1 MARNLLEMPQEIIK
15 RCVELVPDPK
25 DIFALSRAGNR
36 ELYHIAMPHLLES
49 DMDTRQAALYWACM
63 KGDND
68 LLRRALGLG
77 LSADQCWPGQFDI
90 VEDLLEVHKAD
101 PNAPH
106 SLPDLE
112 PAWRPDS
119 DDDDRRPLE
128 WAFAVEGE
136 ASMRIRLVE
145 LLLDNGADPLLDRTR
160 ISLRDS
166 AISQALVNDE
176 IPARILERMIPMD
189 DCLTDQNVS
198 ACGLWEE
205 KTHLLDGF
213 KYYEYFLDT
222 RGNRPGIFTSN
233 EMDKL
238 RLMQE
243 NALERRPDP
252 VTFLKHAL
260 YACVSWEKQLQ
271 LVKLTLTHL
280 PEEFH
285 IDTDLMVLA
294 VNGVIGCGSPK
305 YKRNRDDCKK
315 SIRILK
321 ALLDDGIDPGQ
332 EKEDQNGL
340 TALHHA
346 CKWTLI
352 NRVKQLLDNGADPN
366 ATHTYEGLT
375 PLHYACRIDAPVNP
389 GDRRGFN
396 KSQQGL
402 SPKVRLSITRLL
414 LSAGANPVCS
424 DVKGFMPLHYAC
436 KYGFLEVARLLLDTV
451 PAWRNGSNA
460 ASSACTTAY
469 DLTTPLHSLSQ
480 DPRPDWS
487 SVGRSVSEHF
497 FKVSGVQRRRK
508 QEKAEIAKLL
518 IAAGANVVAL
528 DGDGCMPIEHA
539 RRHNYW
545 GVVNVLKEHDGDNGI
560 VYYEPSHY
568 DSSSSDEGDPSSS
581 DKDDPPFLRPI
592 LS

>member
-77 LSADQCWPGQFDI
+77 LSADQCWPGVYEYPRCRSEFYVEALTPLCVAVAHQQFDI

-112 PAWRPDS
+112 PPWRPDS

-294 VNGVIGCGSPK
+294 VNGVIGCGSAK

-332 EKEDQNGL
+332 EKEVRIGEEFLDKDRPFYHNDWGL
-340 TALHHA
+340 
-346 CKWTLI
+346 
-352 NRVKQLLDNGADPN
+352 
-366 ATHTYEGLT
+366 
-375 PLHYACRIDAPVNP
+375 
-389 GDRRGFN
+389 
-396 KSQQGL
+396 
-402 SPKVRLSITRLL
+402 
-414 LSAGANPVCS
+414 
-424 DVKGFMPLHYAC
+424 
-436 KYGFLEVARLLLDTV
+436 
-451 PAWRNGSNA
+451 
-460 ASSACTTAY
+460 ASSPLAC
-469 DLTTPLHSLSQ
+469 L
-480 DPRPDWS
+480 
-487 SVGRSVSEHF
+487 
-497 FKVSGVQRRRK
+497 
-508 QEKAEIAKLL
+508 
-518 IAAGANVVAL
+518 
-528 DGDGCMPIEHA
+528 CMPGYA
-539 RRHNYW
+539 RAFR
-545 GVVNVLKEHDGDNGI
+545 VQDIIDFLIKEGTRVDAKVIKIFDR
-560 VYYEPSHY
+560 SHT
-568 DSSSSDEGDPSSS
+568 
-581 DKDDPPFLRPI
+581 
-592 LS
+592 